1 MADTKESIIK
11 LSFSQFIQSQSLVLA
26 QQREIRKIIRNQT
39 DASSFIFQGKWK
51 WKKNGCF
58 NKWPI
63 LLFNFSARSPANE
76 SLKLATMVCRLDTK
90 CVLQSKFVTL
100 LTHYTTNLHCNLS
113 PWISVLSLQGYTK
126 LLFHTSQN
134 IFLSY
139 FTNSSL
145 HFAYSRIWILNS
157 IKRWVYL
164 QDSRKDIL
172 VILK

>member
-26 QQREIRKIIRNQT
+26 QQREIRKIIRLTQAALYFKVNENER
-39 DASSFIFQGKWK
+39 KMV
-51 WKKNGCF
+51 CF

-134 IFLSY
+134 I
-139 FTNSSL
+139 SSHILPTPVFIL
-145 HFAYSRIWILNS
+145 HIQEFEF
-157 IKRWVYL
+157 
-164 QDSRKDIL
+164 
-172 VILK
+172 